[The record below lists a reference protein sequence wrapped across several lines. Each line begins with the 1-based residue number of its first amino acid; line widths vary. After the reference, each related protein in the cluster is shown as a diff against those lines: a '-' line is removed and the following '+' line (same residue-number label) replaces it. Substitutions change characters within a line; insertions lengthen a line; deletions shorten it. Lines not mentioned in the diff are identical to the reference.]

1 MLSYWA
7 QSPFQ
12 IVSREPC
19 FGGVPPSIPTWGLM
33 AAEGRQYLD
42 SAWWVTFFPCMA
54 IMAVVLALNY
64 IGDWLRDSLDPRLR
78 QL

>member
-1 MLSYWA
+1 
-7 QSPFQ
+7 
-12 IVSREPC
+12 
-19 FGGVPPSIPTWGLM
+19 M

-64 IGDWLRDSLDPRLR
+64 MGDWLRDSLDPRLR